1 MPPPQLAPVVARA
14 PLFPSVILL
23 LVGLLAGPA
32 SARAAEAV
40 VRVQIIPDAP
50 SARITVLGPCRII
63 DLAGRT
69 VVSTLP
75 QLRWQEIRPRAE
87 GIQVGRSVIRS
98 RRVQIAPAG
107 DWLIA
112 VNGVRYRGALNIIR
126 LDDSY
131 LQLISEMPLEEYLKG
146 VVPTEIDHRWPLET
160 LKAQAI
166 VARTFTRRQVADRA
180 GHDFDV
186 TKVWPQLYGGLPAER
201 SRAAEAVEA
210 TRGRVL
216 MFEGHLLPAYYHT
229 VCGGHTED
237 ASRVWPA
244 IQQAPL
250 RGVPCHYCQRAPH
263 GHWRFEMSEEEV
275 GQRLQRLGLGGR
287 PVMGLTVVARDASG
301 RVTTVAVESTQGT
314 SCVSSVQLRAVLGPN
329 RLRSTNF
336 VIAHPDSR
344 WVFQGSGWG
353 HGVGLCQWGA
363 ARLGQ
368 QRQTAAQILA
378 YYYPG
383 AELVEWPRP

>member
-1 MPPPQLAPVVARA
+1 MPPAQLAPVSPRA
-14 PLFPSVILL
+14 SLLPSVILL
-23 LVGLLAGPA
+23 LAGVLAGPP
-32 SARAAEAV
+32 SAGAAEPV
-40 VRVQIIPDAP
+40 VRVEIIPDTPA
-50 SARITVLGPCRII
+50 ARVTVLGPCRVI
-63 DLAGRT
+63 DLADRHVVNT
-69 VVSTLP
+69 VAG
-75 QLRWQEIRPRAE
+75 LRWQEIRPRAE
-87 GIQVGRSVIRS
+87 GIQVGRSVVRS

-107 DWLIA
+107 DLLLM
-112 VNGVRYRGALNIIR
+112 VNGVRCRGALNIVR
-126 LDDSY
+126 LDDDR

-146 VVPTEIDHRWPLET
+146 VVPTEIDHRWPIET

-166 VARTFTRRQVADRA
+166 VARTFTRRQAADRA

-201 SRAAEAVEA
+201 SRAAQAVEA
-210 TRGRVL
+210 TRGMVL
-216 MFEGHLLPAYYHT
+216 IFEGHLLPAYYHT

-237 ASRVWPA
+237 AGRVWPA

-314 SCVSSVQLRAVLGPN
+314 SRVSSVQLRAVLGPN